1 MAQASNF
8 MPEWNAPDRVKMLL
22 SEAYALCSATAI
34 LNHRSVGRGIVF
46 LAYEMATDRIMS
58 FYIPRKKLYS
68 PDIKELFSDPAWESI
83 RKLTKTY
90 DMRSG
95 FCVVIP
101 DPIADV
107 FYTMMLPYTAITPAM
122 SNKELQAVI
131 DAHPKQETG
140 SSATFSTN

>member
-1 MAQASNF
+1 MTQASDF
-8 MPEWNAPDRVKMLL
+8 MPEWNAPDRIKMLL

-46 LAYEMATDRIMS
+46 LGYDMAADRIVS
-58 FYIPRKKLYS
+58 FYIPRKHFYS
-68 PDIKELFSDPAWESI
+68 PDIKEMFSDPAWESI
-83 RKLTKTY
+83 RTLTKTY
-90 DMRSG
+90 DMRSE

-107 FYTMMLPYTAITPAM
+107 FHTIRLPYTAITPTM

-140 SSATFSTN
+140 SKGTFSTN